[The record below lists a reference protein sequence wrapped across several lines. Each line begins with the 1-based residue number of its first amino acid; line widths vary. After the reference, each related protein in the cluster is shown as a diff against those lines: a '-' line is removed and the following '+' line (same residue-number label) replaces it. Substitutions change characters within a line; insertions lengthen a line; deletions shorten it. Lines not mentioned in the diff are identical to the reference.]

1 MKKIWKTLFVL
12 TMAIFQVACAS
23 SDKAVKKGQSEALRQ
38 LGEAYMS
45 QKEYTKALREF
56 KKAED
61 IYPDDH
67 LLYDDMGLVYM
78 AKGSPDQAIEN
89 FNEALDINPDYT
101 PGLNNLGTA
110 YMEKEDWQS
119 AIECF
124 LKAKDDMLYL
134 TPHYPLTNLGFVY
147 YKLQEYDKSVLYYK
161 EAIELKS
168 DFPKAHHGLG
178 MTYMAMG
185 NYEEAIKSLERALA
199 VAPNEAQLYLDLG
212 KAYKL
217 NNDFNKAYQS
227 FKKAES
233 LAEKPQLKKEAEE
246 EAQNIWNLK

>member
-1 MKKIWKTLFVL
+1 MKKFGKIVSVVM
-12 TMAIFQVACAS
+12 MAILLGACAS
-23 SDKAVKKGQSEALRQ
+23 DKAAKKGQSEALRQ
-38 LGEAYMS
+38 LGEAYMG

-56 KKAED
+56 KKAEE
-61 IYPDDH
+61 IYPKDP
-67 LLYDDMGLVYM
+67 LLHDDMGLTYM
-78 AKGSPDQAIEN
+78 AKGSPDQAIEH
-89 FNEALDINPDYT
+89 FEEALDIEPDYT
-101 PGLNNLGTA
+101 PALNNLGTA

-134 TPHYPLTNLGFVY
+134 TPHYPLSNLGFAY

-178 MTYMAMG
+178 LTYMAMG
-185 NYEEAIKSLERALA
+185 NYDEAIKSLERAIE
-199 VAPNEAQLYLDLG
+199 VVPKEAQIYLDLG

-233 LAEKPQLKKEAEE
+233 LAEKPQLKKEAGE
-246 EAQNIWNLK
+246 EAQTIWNLK